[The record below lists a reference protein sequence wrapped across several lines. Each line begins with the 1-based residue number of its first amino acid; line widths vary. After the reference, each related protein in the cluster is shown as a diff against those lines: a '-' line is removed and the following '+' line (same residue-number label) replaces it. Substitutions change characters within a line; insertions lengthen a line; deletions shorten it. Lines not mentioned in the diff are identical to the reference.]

1 MPTRL
6 PRFLAESHALGTLA
20 LPIILSQL
28 AYSLLGLID
37 TVMAGQ
43 AGAADQAAVALG
55 VALWLPVFLSLMSVV
70 QALSPIVAHHFG
82 AGDHAAIVRDT
93 HEGLWL
99 TLAFSVLPL
108 ALMPTVTPFMHWA
121 KIDPLLI
128 DKTVLFLW
136 GILLGLPAALLFRT
150 LSFYCASINRTRPM
164 MVLAF
169 MGLGINA
176 LFNWLLIWGHWGFP
190 ALGGPGCG
198 WATGIGMWFSLI
210 ALAAWTAWAPAY
222 RSCYLWRKPAWPSWA
237 AQKKLLRIGLP
248 MGGAALVEVATFS
261 SIALFVGQFGAAQIA
276 ANQVALNFSA
286 MIFMIPTGLAAALT
300 IRIGQKL
307 GSGAARD
314 ARFVAWSG
322 IALGLLIAT
331 LAIPFI
337 LLGRDAIVSLY
348 SPDATVRQIASTLM
362 LFSAIWQFADATQVI
377 AMGALRGYKITLMP
391 MLMMAAAFWIV
402 GIPLGIWLGYTG
414 WPGQAPLEV
423 YGFWIGLVS
432 GLVLVA
438 IGLTLA
444 LRQAANAHLA
454 DLR

>member
-6 PRFLAESHALGTLA
+6 PRFLAESRALGTLA

-176 LFNWLLIWGHWGFP
+176 LFNWLLIWGHWGFRR
-190 ALGGPGCG
+190 
-198 WATGIGMWFSLI
+198 WAG
-210 ALAAWTAWAPAY
+210 
-222 RSCYLWRKPAWPSWA
+222 R
-237 AQKKLLRIGLP
+237 
-248 MGGAALVEVATFS
+248 
-261 SIALFVGQFGAAQIA
+261 
-276 ANQVALNFSA
+276 
-286 MIFMIPTGLAAALT
+286 AAA
-300 IRIGQKL
+300 GPPASAC
-307 GSGAARD
+307 GSR
-314 ARFVAWSG
+314 
-322 IALGLLIAT
+322 
-331 LAIPFI
+331 
-337 LLGRDAIVSLY
+337 
-348 SPDATVRQIASTLM
+348 
-362 LFSAIWQFADATQVI
+362 
-377 AMGALRGYKITLMP
+377 
-391 MLMMAAAFWIV
+391 
-402 GIPLGIWLGYTG
+402 
-414 WPGQAPLEV
+414 
-423 YGFWIGLVS
+423 
-432 GLVLVA
+432 
-438 IGLTLA
+438 
-444 LRQAANAHLA
+444 
-454 DLR
+454 

>member
-1 MPTRL
+1 MPARL
-6 PRFLAESHALGTLA
+6 PRFFAESRALGTLA

-55 VALWLPVFLSLMSVV
+55 VALWLPVFLALMNVV

-93 HEGLWL
+93 HQGLWL
-99 TLAFSVLPL
+99 TLAFSLLPL
-108 ALMPTVTPFMHWA
+108 GLMPAVAPFMLWA
-121 KIDPLLI
+121 KIDPPLI
-128 DKTVLFLW
+128 EKTVLFLW

-169 MGLGINA
+169 VGLGINA

-222 RSCYLWRKPAWPSWA
+222 RHCYLWCKPAWPSWT

-286 MIFMIPTGLAAALT
+286 LIFMIPTGLAAALT

-307 GSGAARD
+307 GGGAPRE

-337 LLGRDAIVSLY
+337 LLGRDAIVSIY

-362 LFSAIWQFADATQVI
+362 LFSAVWQFADATQVV

-414 WPGQAPLEV
+414 LPGQGPLEV
-423 YGFWIGLVS
+423 YGFWAGLVT

-454 DLR
+454 EPG